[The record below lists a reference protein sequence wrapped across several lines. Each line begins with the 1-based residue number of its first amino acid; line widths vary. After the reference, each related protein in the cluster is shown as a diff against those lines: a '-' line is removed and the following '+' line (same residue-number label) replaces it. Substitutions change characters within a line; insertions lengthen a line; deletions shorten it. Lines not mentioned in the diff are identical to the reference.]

1 MYIKME
7 ATSEAIT
14 ARVRALRKR
23 ANLSMD
29 DMARALGYKGASSFQ
44 RYENPELYAGGYLK
58 RNLVSA
64 IETAVLDKGDPPIA
78 RHEIW
83 ELAGPEFVPSPL
95 ADPANARLGEPIAT
109 LNHKIPVYGHAVG
122 GVDGEFLMNGERL
135 DEVLS
140 PPTLNQ
146 TAGAYAV
153 FVAGDSME
161 PRYFDGEIAYVDPM
175 RRPRKGDFVVA
186 QIQNEEHGPILAY
199 VKRFVSRN
207 SAELVLTQYNP
218 QKTIAFRN
226 DSVQSIHV
234 IVMGG
239 VS

>member
-1 MYIKME
+1 ME

-14 ARVRALRKR
+14 SRVRALRKR

-44 RYENPELYAGGYLK
+44 RYESAELYTGGYLK
-58 RNLVSA
+58 RDLVAA

-83 ELAGPEFVPSPL
+83 ELAGPEFAARPF
-95 ADPANARLGEPIAT
+95 ADPANARLGEPIET
-109 LNHKIPVYGHAVG
+109 VSRKIPVYGHAVG
-122 GVDGEFLMNGERL
+122 GIDGEFLMNGERL

-146 TAGAYAV
+146 TSGAYAV
-153 FVAGDSME
+153 FVAGESME

-186 QIQNEEHGPILAY
+186 QIQNDEHGPILAY

-207 SAELVLTQYNP
+207 SAELVLAQYNP
-218 QKTIAFRN
+218 QKTITFSN
-226 DSVQSIHV
+226 DAVQSIHV